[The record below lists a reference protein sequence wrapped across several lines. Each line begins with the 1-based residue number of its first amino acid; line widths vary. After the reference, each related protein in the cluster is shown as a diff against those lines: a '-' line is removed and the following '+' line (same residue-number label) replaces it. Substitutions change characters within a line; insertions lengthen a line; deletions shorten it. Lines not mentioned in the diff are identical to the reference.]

1 MLLDRDSGPAMQA
14 STAEPLTP
22 VKDSLSRAPTPEAL
36 TCIRTFA
43 FSKGFVN
50 SEDEYRALLH
60 EVTIRL
66 ARDAVLR
73 SARGDEEIIHAI
85 KMLDDLSPTLNLLSE
100 HLFEWYS
107 MYAEDVQPSEAA
119 VMEILKRHGIPHA
132 LHILAQNL
140 TDLHESRG
148 ILIEYIRDE
157 TSLIAPNLANLA
169 GGLLAA
175 RLISIAGG
183 LGKLARMPASRLQI
197 LGANRAMF
205 RHLRGAAPPKH
216 GVIFQHPLIHASPR
230 RLRGTIARRFASKL
244 TIAARIDYYS
254 GEVREGFAESL
265 SASLPDRAAVFT
277 RESDARR

>member
-1 MLLDRDSGPAMQA
+1 MASPDAIVSMLLGRDSGPVMQA
-14 STAEPLTP
+14 S
-22 VKDSLSRAPTPEAL
+22 TPEAL
-36 TCIRTFA
+36 TDIRA
-43 FSKGFVN
+43 FFFGEGIVN

-66 ARDAVLR
+66 AREEVLR
-73 SARGDEEIIHAI
+73 SARGDEEVVHAI

-107 MYAEDVQPSEAA
+107 MYEEEVMPSEDA
-119 VMEILKRHGIPHA
+119 VREILTRHEIPPA
-132 LHILAQNL
+132 MRTLAQNL
-140 TDLHESRG
+140 TDLYESRR
-148 ILIEYIRDE
+148 ILIEYIQDE
-157 TSLIAPNLANLA
+157 TSLIAPNLTNLA

-216 GVIFQHPLIHASPR
+216 GVIFQHPLVHASPR
-230 RLRGTIARRFASKL
+230 RLRGKIARRFASKL

-254 GEVREGFAESL
+254 GEVREDLAESL
-265 SASLPDRAAVFT
+265 AASLPDRAGNFILKC
-277 RESDARR
+277 